1 MNPSLVRLRQY
12 FFSRIKTHFMAVDR
26 PVAVILVGQPGAG
39 KIRVTQRMKDS
50 LDNNVAV
57 HVFENMWLAAINTA
71 SKRFEGE
78 KKFLNNQLVEF
89 QVQLEQALND
99 KMMLENTLKEQQNIS
114 HVAQEKLILAQ
125 DIIQERDITIK
136 EQKAVIAALE
146 NAIESERS
154 NNEKLHEKHTFEL
167 NKSVERLNGMQK
179 HMLSQVE
186 AARLEA
192 NLRIQAESDK
202 FKANENSWVREKM
215 MLESSYFKTKQ
226 ELEQAKQQI
235 MCFQKELK
243 DLQAWHDK
251 ADQSNPVK
259 RLRRKISRPPFNQ
272 SIKTFRRLDK

>member
-1 MNPSLVRLRQY
+1 MVVMNPSLVRLRQY

-39 KIRVTQRMKDS
+39 KSRVTQRMKDS

-89 QVQLEQALND
+89 QVQLEQALDD

-192 NLRIQAESDK
+192 NLRI
-202 FKANENSWVREKM
+202 
-215 MLESSYFKTKQ
+215 
-226 ELEQAKQQI
+226 
-235 MCFQKELK
+235 
-243 DLQAWHDK
+243 
-251 ADQSNPVK
+251 
-259 RLRRKISRPPFNQ
+259 
-272 SIKTFRRLDK
+272 

>member
-1 MNPSLVRLRQY
+1 MGEIKSYDELIYLLQEKPGWHQMNAKKMAIEAYIEMARHLMPIPGWDVIRKIIGKGSATDINEGKKIAL
-12 FFSRIKTHFMAVDR
+12 IKLAEM
-26 PVAVILVGQPGAG
+26 
-39 KIRVTQRMKDS
+39 
-50 LDNNVAV
+50 LDNFGGTALPQEAV
-57 HVFENMWLAAINTA
+57 HVFKNMWLAAINTA

-89 QVQLEQALND
+89 QVQLEQALDD

-192 NLRIQAESDK
+192 NLRIQAE
-202 FKANENSWVREKM
+202 
-215 MLESSYFKTKQ
+215 
-226 ELEQAKQQI
+226 
-235 MCFQKELK
+235 
-243 DLQAWHDK
+243 
-251 ADQSNPVK
+251 
-259 RLRRKISRPPFNQ
+259 
-272 SIKTFRRLDK
+272 

>member
-1 MNPSLVRLRQY
+1 
-12 FFSRIKTHFMAVDR
+12 
-26 PVAVILVGQPGAG
+26 
-39 KIRVTQRMKDS
+39 MKDS

-125 DIIQERDITIK
+125 GIIQERDTTIK

-202 FKANENSWVREKM
+202 FKANENFWAREKM